1 MDGWLDQV
9 KDATAEE
16 LEQAAIPGTDTSA
29 LQESAFR
36 LVASSYML
44 GLIHAAEEEPGK
56 SLADDIIPPVPFAE
70 AVKFLA
76 AKIPLAK
83 AEWEKLEPRIRFRAF
98 TVALLGAAHE
108 IAAAQQLLARAL
120 EDGSGY
126 AETWYRLKDKV
137 AAGESLTPGYWEN
150 VYRTNTQSAYIAG
163 KLDQYQG
170 SGVAAYQLMVIEDNR
185 TTPICRN
192 LLNQASGYGA
202 VIPVEDKFWQTNGF
216 PPYHYQC
223 RTSIRGVWP
232 SQLRRIRPDT
242 RQTAPDIRNF
252 EPMAGFGGNPAKDG
266 LWWEETASQRK
277 QAEAYGV
284 QGMID
289 AARESLSLS
298 HTPKVIEP
306 GKNFDRKERVYTDQE
321 DLAAVNPNFSPGS
334 YEYSM
339 NCQRCVA
346 TWELRRRGYRV
357 TALPA
362 TDPDELAQNW
372 TSIFSNM
379 KPLRCKTENEIAEI
393 KRQMRRWGDGARA
406 EIYVRWKNRAV
417 GHVFVAEQKN
427 GRTYFYD
434 PQSADKA
441 VGKYFSD
448 CIKGFT
454 SYTRIDTLK
463 VTDLILKC
471 CTNQ

>member
-1 MDGWLDQV
+1 M
-9 KDATAEE
+9 T
-16 LEQAAIPGTDTSA
+16 
-29 LQESAFR
+29 
-36 LVASSYML
+36 
-44 GLIHAAEEEPGK
+44 
-56 SLADDIIPPVPFAE
+56 
-70 AVKFLA
+70 FLA
-76 AKIPLAK
+76 VRFLSAKIPLAK
-83 AEWEKLEPRIRFRAF
+83 AEWERLEPRIRFRAF
-98 TVALLGAAHE
+98 TVALLGYAHE
-108 IAAAQQLLARAL
+108 IDAAKQILMESL
-120 EDGSGY
+120 EEGTSYRD
-126 AETWYRLKDKV
+126 TWYRLRDRV
-137 AAGESLTPGYWEN
+137 AAGESLSPGYWEN
-150 VYRTNTQSAYIAG
+150 VYRTNTQSAYVAG
-163 KLDQYQG
+163 KLEQYQG

-185 TTPICRN
+185 TTAICRS
-192 LLNQASGYGA
+192 LLSRASGYGA
-202 VIPVEDKFWQTNGF
+202 VIPADDQFWKTSGF

-289 AARESLSLS
+289 AARESLPL
-298 HTPKVIEP
+298 TQAPKVIEP
-306 GKNFDRKERVYTDQE
+306 EKHFDRKERTYTDQE

-346 TWELRRRGYRV
+346 TWQLRRRGYRV

-362 TDPDELAQNW
+362 TDPDELIRNW

-379 KPLRCKTENEIAEI
+379 KPVRCKTENEIAEI
-393 KRQMRRWGDGARA
+393 KRQMRQWGDGARA
-406 EIYVRWKNRAV
+406 EIYVRWKNRAI
-417 GHVFVAEQKN
+417 GHVFVAEQKD
-427 GRTYFYD
+427 GKTYFYD
-434 PQSADKA
+434 PQNIKRNPER
-441 VGKYFSD
+441 FFTM
-448 CIKGFT
+448 CMKGFT

-471 CTNQ
+471 STNQ